1 MNKPSRLLPELE
13 VQLISRQSARRQ
25 VAIQILRGNSFRQ
38 RWAWGLGLA
47 AIWTLVPI
55 GTSRYGE
62 GFATFLG
69 LTKDG
74 LSWTCILLAAVLL
87 LAIQVFVLDR
97 KVKALT
103 HLILDDPAVSPTNRL
118 QPSGGGGSSGG

>member
-1 MNKPSRLLPELE
+1 MNTPSRLLPELE

-25 VAIQILRGNSFRQ
+25 AAIQVLRGDSFKP

-47 AIWTLVPI
+47 AIWALVPI
-55 GTSRYGE
+55 GSSRYGE

-69 LTKDG
+69 LTKEG

-87 LAIQVFVLDR
+87 LALQVFVLDK

-103 HLILDDPAVSPTNRL
+103 HLILDDPTFSPNNTSQSNAR
-118 QPSGGGGSSGG
+118 GGS